1 MNILSICARIKFE
14 FGAAIFEVND
24 DVITLFVYKVLHS
37 DSDLKLDFNIEIKPT
52 VRRFKICIWRDKPT
66 VLVPRCLF
74 IKHVLIIQSTLC
86 GIASNHSTFI

>member
-14 FGAAIFEVND
+14 FGATIFEVND

-52 VRRFKICIWRDKPT
+52 VPVCAP
-66 VLVPRCLF
+66 L
-74 IKHVLIIQSTLC
+74 
-86 GIASNHSTFI
+86 